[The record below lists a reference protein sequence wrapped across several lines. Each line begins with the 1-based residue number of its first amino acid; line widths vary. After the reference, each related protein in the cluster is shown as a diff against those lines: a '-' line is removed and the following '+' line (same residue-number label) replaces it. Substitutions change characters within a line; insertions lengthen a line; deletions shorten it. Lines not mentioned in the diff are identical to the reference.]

1 MKFLKNC
8 LIMFFSLMLTSCSST
23 MFRAITKGDAGV
35 DDYLYFPERR
45 ISKADT
51 ASQFTNSPDS
61 DYFTSLEK
69 LLGTDE
75 LKNFIEKTDTQA
87 LLILEGNNIVLE
99 AYGKDYD
106 RESIVTSFSVAK
118 SFVSAMI
125 GVLLQQ
131 GKIQSVDQ
139 SITDFIPELAERD
152 ESFTKIRIKDLL
164 SMSSG
169 LHYSER
175 AFDDTKTYYDPALR
189 KLALTK
195 TKIQKEPDIEFLYNN
210 YNPLLLGLVIERAAG
225 KTVASFLEENIWKPM
240 GAEFDASW
248 SLDSDADGFEK
259 MESGINARAIDFARF
274 GCLYRDGGV
283 VDGKQIIP
291 PDWIKESLSDHHADR
306 TDFYKNEFGRKI
318 KNAKNGGWYSYF
330 WYGLK
335 REGSVQNDFFAAGNK
350 SQIIYISPQADLVI
364 VRFGKKDGIDFWN
377 WISAFY
383 DLSTQKINKEIR
395 K

>member
-61 DYFTSLEK
+61 DYFISLEK

-99 AYGKDYD
+99 AYGKNYD

-169 LHYSER
+169 LSYSER

-248 SLDSDADGFEK
+248 SLDSEVDGFEK

-383 DLSTQKINKEIR
+383 DLSTKKNKEIR

>member
-1 MKFLKNC
+1 MKFLKIC

-169 LHYSER
+169 LSYSER

-225 KTVASFLEENIWKPM
+225 QTVASFLEENIWKPM

-248 SLDSDADGFEK
+248 SLDSEADGFEK

-383 DLSTQKINKEIR
+383 DLATQKINKEIR

>member
-1 MKFLKNC
+1 
-8 LIMFFSLMLTSCSST
+8 
-23 MFRAITKGDAGV
+23 
-35 DDYLYFPERR
+35 
-45 ISKADT
+45 
-51 ASQFTNSPDS
+51 
-61 DYFTSLEK
+61 
-69 LLGTDE
+69 
-75 LKNFIEKTDTQA
+75 
-87 LLILEGNNIVLE
+87 
-99 AYGKDYD
+99 
-106 RESIVTSFSVAK
+106 
-118 SFVSAMI
+118 
-125 GVLLQQ
+125 
-131 GKIQSVDQ
+131 
-139 SITDFIPELAERD
+139 
-152 ESFTKIRIKDLL
+152 
-164 SMSSG
+164 
-169 LHYSER
+169 
-175 AFDDTKTYYDPALR
+175 
-189 KLALTK
+189 
-195 TKIQKEPDIEFLYNN
+195 
-210 YNPLLLGLVIERAAG
+210 
-225 KTVASFLEENIWKPM
+225 M

-248 SLDSDADGFEK
+248 SLDSEADGFEK

-377 WISAFY
+377 WISAFS
-383 DLSTQKINKEIR
+383 DLATQKINKEIR

>member
-1 MKFLKNC
+1 MKFLKIC

-169 LHYSER
+169 LSYSER
-175 AFDDTKTYYDPALR
+175 AFDDTKTYYDPAL
-189 KLALTK
+189 
-195 TKIQKEPDIEFLYNN
+195 PDIEFLYNN

-225 KTVASFLEENIWKPM
+225 QTVASFLEENIWKPM

-248 SLDSDADGFEK
+248 SLDSEADGFEK

-377 WISAFY
+377 WISAFS
-383 DLSTQKINKEIR
+383 DLATQKINKEIR

>member
-51 ASQFTNSPDS
+51 ASQFTHSPDT

-69 LLGTDE
+69 LLETDE
-75 LKNFIEKTDTQA
+75 LKNFIERTDTQA

-152 ESFTKIRIKDLL
+152 ERFTKIRIKDLL

-175 AFDDTKTYYDPALR
+175 AFDGTKTYYDPDLR

-195 TKIQKEPDIEFLYNN
+195 TRIQGEPDIEFLYNN
-210 YNPLLLGLVIERAAG
+210 YNPLLLGIVIERAAG
-225 KTVASFLEENIWKPM
+225 QTVASFLEENIWKPM

-248 SLDSDADGFEK
+248 SLDSEADGFEK

-318 KNAKNGGWYSYF
+318 KNARNGGWYSYF

-383 DLSTQKINKEIR
+383 DLSTKIINKEIR

>member
-1 MKFLKNC
+1 
-8 LIMFFSLMLTSCSST
+8 MFFSLMLTSCSST

-51 ASQFTNSPDS
+51 ASQFANSPDS

-99 AYGKDYD
+99 AYGKNYD

-169 LHYSER
+169 LSYSER
-175 AFDDTKTYYDPALR
+175 AFDDTKTYYDPDLR

-195 TKIQKEPDIEFLYNN
+195 TRIQKEPDIEFLYNN

-225 KTVASFLEENIWKPM
+225 QTVASFLEENIWKPM

-248 SLDSDADGFEK
+248 SLDSEVDGFEK

-383 DLSTQKINKEIR
+383 DLATQKINKEIR

>member
-1 MKFLKNC
+1 MKFLKIC
-8 LIMFFSLMLTSCSST
+8 LIIFFSLMLTSCSST

-210 YNPLLLGLVIERAAG
+210 YNPLLLGLVIERAAAG
-225 KTVASFLEENIWKPM
+225 SVSSFLQEKIWKPM
-240 GAEFDASW
+240 GAEFDAGW
-248 SLDSDADGFEK
+248 SLDSKADGFEK

-283 VDGKQIIP
+283 VDGKQIIS